1 MIWSGASAVV
11 MAAALL
17 AAFPVRAAPCTKD
30 KDCSAGST
38 CHSGK
43 CVLKPASGSTAATS
57 DSGSSKAASPSASP
71 TSVTSSDTSPNAGVG
86 TRNAPRFGWG
96 QLGLYTLGISVDVPG
111 FGTVSGSSTY
121 FGFEAGAALNVAS
134 LGADVPLAGFASVGL
149 GLGGGGVFLPLTVG
163 AAVRYDRL
171 PVGLMGGAGFIL
183 MPITGGGS
191 TTLGVNILALAH
203 YPLPSVN
210 PNLSVVGKFSYAIL
224 SSHYSLW
231 TLTAGLGYAF

>member
-1 MIWSGASAVV
+1 MTWTGASAVA

-17 AAFPVRAAPCTKD
+17 AAAPVRAAACTKD
-30 KDCSAGST
+30 ADCSAGNK
-38 CHSGK
+38 CQSGK
-43 CVLKPASGSTAATS
+43 CVSKTNRSGTAATS
-57 DSGSSKAASPSASP
+57 DAGSSGNASPAASPATVTSGDASP
-71 TSVTSSDTSPNAGVG
+71 TAVVG

-96 QLGLYTLGISVDVPG
+96 QIGIYTLGVSIDTG
-111 FGTVSGSSTY
+111 FGTVSGSSSY
-121 FGFEAGAALNVAS
+121 FGLEGGAAMNLAS

-149 GLGGGGVFLPLTVG
+149 GLGSGGVFIPLTLG

-183 MPITGGGS
+183 MPITGGGP

-210 PNLSVVGKFSYAIL
+210 PNMSVLGKFSYAIL
-224 SSHYSLW
+224 SDHYSLW